1 MPEGKALEDVDLE
14 YALKLLTL
22 PRELGNDPESGEEVV
37 AGLGRYGP
45 FVRRGK
51 TFASLTGED
60 HMFSVELEE
69 AVRLLNEKKSGRA
82 VLKELGPHPESGED
96 LVILSGRYGPY
107 VTDGKLNASLKK
119 GTEPEELTMEGAVE
133 LLIEAAVDDVQSG
146 SQG

>member
-1 MPEGKALEDVDLE
+1 M
-14 YALKLLTL
+14 
-22 PRELGNDPESGEEVV
+22 V

-45 FVRRGK
+45 FVKRGK
-51 TFASLTGED
+51 TFASMTGEE

-69 AVRLLNEKKSGRA
+69 AVKLLEEKTGGRA
-82 VLKELGPHPESGED
+82 VLKELGAHPESGEG

-133 LLIEAAVDDVQSG
+133 LLIEAAERKKRGGGRGGKRSK
-146 SQG
+146 SS